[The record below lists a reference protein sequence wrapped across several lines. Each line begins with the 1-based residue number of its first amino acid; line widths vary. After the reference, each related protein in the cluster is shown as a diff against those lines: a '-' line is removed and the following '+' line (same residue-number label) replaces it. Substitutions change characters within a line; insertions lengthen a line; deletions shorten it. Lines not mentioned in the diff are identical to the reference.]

1 VRQTCTR
8 LTSSIFERES
18 GKTFSF
24 ARSTEIVT
32 SAAFADLVP
41 AWENKQM
48 HLRRPVNFLIA
59 LLVAMGLVSAPF
71 AAFAAGK
78 SALSAITSSVEKQG
92 MGEMPGMAD
101 DMPCC
106 PDQKKGDDCACPLLA
121 LCSLSISL
129 PAPSGHGW
137 LVRPWSRNAFALPD
151 DPAIDGLGEHP
162 PDHPPRIPV

>member
-1 VRQTCTR
+1 
-8 LTSSIFERES
+8 
-18 GKTFSF
+18 
-24 ARSTEIVT
+24 VT

-48 HLRRPVNFLIA
+48 HLRRPFNFLIA

-78 SALSAITSSVEKQG
+78 STPSAIAGSVEKHG
-92 MGEMPGMAD
+92 MAKMHGMAD

-106 PDQKKGDDCACPLLA
+106 PDQKTGDDCACPLLA

-129 PAPSGHGW
+129 AAPSGHGW
-137 LVRPWSRNAFALPD
+137 LARQWSRNAFALPD

-162 PDHPPRIPV
+162 PDHPPRTLV